1 MSAELL
7 ASATEAAFAIDVSS
21 RGGAFK
27 AAVQRF
33 VTILKSVPDYAPAEI
48 SKDDAGAMVLMAES
62 VISRIEARLSA
73 SDDGQDLQVDIAEG
87 VYDIRAALE
96 QIYIWRKHFD
106 R

>member
-21 RGGAFK
+21 RGGAFNT
-27 AAVQRF
+27 AVQRF
-33 VTILKSVPDYAPAEI
+33 VTILKSVPDHAPSEI
-48 SKDDAGAMVLMAES
+48 SKDDAGAIVLMAES
-62 VISRIEARLSA
+62 VIGRIEARLSA
-73 SDDGQDLQVDIAEG
+73 GGDAQDLQVDIAEG